1 MKKFAGMILACDMDG
16 TLLDDNKEISRK
28 NEQAIRYFTEQGGL
42 FSLATGRA
50 PGAIRKY
57 LPQLTLNAPY
67 SLLNGSYILNTAHEP
82 LHCAGMPMETHELI
96 ANTLIK
102 FSQIGCEIF
111 IGQDILICQF
121 SEVTKSHMNFLHL
134 DYQMVDYH
142 HLPDTDNWCKIN
154 FTGDPEI
161 MRGVR
166 AFTKPYS
173 DRFDMASSA
182 DTFWEITAPGVNK
195 GYALRRI
202 AKSCGIAPEH
212 IYAVGDSLN
221 DLAMIQTA
229 HIGFA
234 PNNADEDVRSAADV
248 CVSSNNQNAVADVIE
263 YLETYQ
269 N

>member
-1 MKKFAGMILACDMDG
+1 MKKFEGMILACDMDG
-16 TLLDDNKEISRK
+16 TLLNNNKEISRK

-42 FSLATGRA
+42 FSLATGRS

-57 LPQLTLNAPY
+57 LPQLSLNAPY
-67 SLLNGSYILNTAHEP
+67 SLLNGSYILNTQHEA
-82 LHCAGMPMETHELI
+82 LYCAGMPHETHELI
-96 ANTLIK
+96 ANTLTN

-111 IGQDILICQF
+111 IGKQILICQF
-121 SEVTKSHMNFLHL
+121 SEVTENHMNFLHL

-142 HLPDTDNWCKIN
+142 QLPQTNDWCKIN
-154 FTGDPEI
+154 FTGDPAI
-161 MRGVR
+161 MRQVR
-166 AFTKPYS
+166 AFLKPYS

-195 GYALRRI
+195 GFALRRI
-202 AKSCGIAPEH
+202 AESCGVAPEH

-234 PNNADEDVRSAADV
+234 PANADEEVQNAADV
-248 CVSSNNQNAVADVIE
+248 CVSSNDSDAVADVIA
-263 YLETYQ
+263 YLASC
-269 N
+269 